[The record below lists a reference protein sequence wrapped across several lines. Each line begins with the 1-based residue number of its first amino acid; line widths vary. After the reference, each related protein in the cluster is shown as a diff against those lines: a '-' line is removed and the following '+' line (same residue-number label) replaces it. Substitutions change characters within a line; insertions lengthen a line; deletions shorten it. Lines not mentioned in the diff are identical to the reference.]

1 MSTKCL
7 LLETKDKKRI
17 FTLIGNKKHLKEY
30 CKAFGAKM
38 FVVKAEIEKS
48 KIMDLQQ
55 LVPALCD
62 KNYKSFKVEFEVVK
76 SE

>member
-1 MSTKCL
+1 
-7 LLETKDKKRI
+7 
-17 FTLIGNKKHLKEY
+17 
-30 CKAFGAKM
+30 
-38 FVVKAEIEKS
+38 
-48 KIMDLQQ
+48 MDLQQ